1 MNDGW
6 ELIPNL
12 KTQRAMT
19 TTSKKRTASE
29 PAPAANGRD
38 LRNLRNTG
46 FIAHVDAGKTT
57 VSESV
62 LYFTGET
69 YKIGRVDDGTA
80 LLDYMPQERER
91 GITITA
97 AAQNVS
103 WRDHQINII
112 DTPGHVDFTAEV
124 ERSLRVLDGVTVVLD
139 SVAGVQAQSLTVWRQ
154 ADKHSVPRI
163 VFVNK
168 MDRIGADFQYAVST
182 LRNRLYAN
190 AVPIQIPIGQEA
202 DFQGVID
209 LVDMRAFYYE
219 WQDPSAEVDRN
230 GRLEPREAEI
240 PADHL
245 DLANAAREELVA
257 KVAEFDDDLAELYL
271 MGGEVPADL
280 LKSSIRQAT
289 IDIKLFPVLAGAA
302 LRHRGTHQLLDA
314 VLDYLPSPMDL
325 PPAEGFEPLHPDR
338 KLERHPNDD
347 EPLSALAFKVISD
360 EHAGRLIFVRVYSGV
375 LKRGMTVY
383 NPSVRGRERI
393 GRLLRM
399 RADVREPVD
408 EAGAGEIVAAIGLKS
423 TKTGHTLCAV
433 NAPVA
438 MAQIQFPEP
447 VLSISVE
454 AASRY
459 DKDKLTTTL
468 MKLVDEDPT
477 LILSTDDESGQLLL
491 AGMGEL
497 HLEIIL
503 DRMRIEYG
511 VNCTRGRPRVAYRE
525 TIGKSAEAE
534 GRFVRQTGGRGQY
547 GVCSM
552 RVEPLPR
559 GSGLEF
565 ESEITGATLST
576 EWYGPIE
583 KGFREAAR
591 SGIVAGYPVV
601 DVKAVL
607 TDGAQHDTDSSEMAF
622 QIAGSL
628 AFKAAMH
635 KASPRLLE
643 PIMRQEVVMPADMLG
658 PVIGDLNSRRGKIQ
672 SMETSEPKPGQAGIG
687 SVMAFVPLSETFNYS
702 TDLRSLTSGFGDF
715 NMELDHYDVMPQHV
729 LETLDR

>member
-1 MNDGW
+1 
-6 ELIPNL
+6 
-12 KTQRAMT
+12 MT
-19 TTSKKRTASE
+19 TKLKNPATSE
-29 PAPAANGRD
+29 IAAQAGDD
-38 LRNLRNTG
+38 LRKLRNTG

-154 ADKHSVPRI
+154 ADKHHVPRI

-168 MDRIGADFQYAVST
+168 MDRIGADFEYAVST

-209 LVDMRAFYYE
+209 LVEKRAYYYE
-219 WQDPSAEVDRN
+219 WTDPSAEVDRS
-230 GRLEPREAEI
+230 GRLEPREADV
-240 PADHL
+240 PADYL
-245 DLANAAREELVA
+245 EQANAAREELVA

-271 MGGEVPADL
+271 MGEEVSADI
-280 LKSSIRQAT
+280 LKASVRKAT
-289 IDIKLFPVLAGAA
+289 IELKIFPVLAGAA

-325 PPAEGFEPLHPDR
+325 PPAVGFEPLHPY
-338 KLERHPNDD
+338 KQVERHPNND

-360 EHAGRLIFVRVYSGV
+360 EHAGRLIFLRVYSGV
-375 LKRGMTVY
+375 LKRGMSVY
-383 NPSVRGRERI
+383 NPSTRSRERI

-447 VLSISVE
+447 VLSISLE
-454 AASRY
+454 PESRY
-459 DKDKLTTTL
+459 DKDKLTGTL

-491 AGMGEL
+491 SGMGEL

-503 DRMRIEYG
+503 DRMRLEFG
-511 VNCTRGRPRVAYRE
+511 VSCNRGRPRVAYRE
-525 TIGKSAEAE
+525 TVASTAKAE

-547 GVCSM
+547 GICSL

-565 ESEITGATLST
+565 ESEITGATLNR
-576 EWYGPIE
+576 EWHSAIE
-583 KGFREAAR
+583 KGFREAAA
-591 SGIVAGYPVV
+591 SGVVAGYPVV
-601 DVKAVL
+601 DVKVVL
-607 TDGAQHDTDSSEMAF
+607 TDGAQHDTDSSELAF

-628 AFKAAMH
+628 AFKAAMR
-635 KASPRLLE
+635 KASPQLLE
-643 PIMRQEVVMPADMLG
+643 PIMRQEVVMPAEMLG
-658 PVIGDLNSRRGKIQ
+658 TVIGDLNSRRAKIQ
-672 SMETSEPKPGQAGIG
+672 SMETVEPKPGQAGIG
-687 SVMAFVPLSETFNYS
+687 SVMAFVPLSETFNYA
-702 TDLRSLTSGFGDF
+702 TDLRSLTSGYGDF
-715 NMELDHYDVMPQHV
+715 NMELDHYGVMPQHV
-729 LETLDR
+729 LEALER

>member
-1 MNDGW
+1 
-6 ELIPNL
+6 
-12 KTQRAMT
+12 MT
-19 TTSKKRTASE
+19 TTTKMSTASE
-29 PAPAANGRD
+29 SASNGRGRD
-38 LRNLRNTG
+38 LKNLRNTG

-69 YKIGRVDDGTA
+69 YKIGRVDEGTA
-80 LLDYMPQERER
+80 LLDYMQQERER

-154 ADKHSVPRI
+154 ADKHHVPRL

-168 MDRIGADFQYAVST
+168 MDRIGADFEYAVST
-182 LRNRLYAN
+182 LHNRLYAN
-190 AVPIQIPIGQEA
+190 AVPIQLPIGQEA
-202 DFQGVID
+202 DFKGVVD
-209 LVDMRAFYYE
+209 LVGMTAYFYE
-219 WQDPSAEVDRN
+219 WGDPSADGDRN
-230 GRLEPREAEI
+230 ERLVPREGDVPAEL
-240 PADHL
+240 L
-245 DLANAAREELVA
+245 DQANAAREELIA

-271 MGGEVPADL
+271 MGEEISADV
-280 LKSSIRQAT
+280 LKAAIRKAT
-289 IDIKLFPVLAGAA
+289 IDLKIFPVMAGAA

-314 VLDYLPSPMDL
+314 ILDYLPSPMDL
-325 PPAEGFEPLHPDR
+325 PPAVGFEPSHPDQQI
-338 KLERHPNDD
+338 ERYPNDD

-375 LKRGMTVY
+375 LKRGMSVY
-383 NPSVRGRERI
+383 NPSARGRERI

-408 EAGAGEIVAAIGLKS
+408 EVGAGEIVAAIGLKS

-438 MAQIQFPEP
+438 MAQIEFPEP

-454 AASRY
+454 PESRH
-459 DKDKLTTTL
+459 DKDKLTATL

-491 AGMGEL
+491 SGMGEL

-503 DRMRIEYG
+503 DRMKIE
-511 VNCTRGRPRVAYRE
+511 NNIICKRGRPRVAYRE
-525 TIGKSAEAE
+525 TIGSSASAE

-547 GVCSM
+547 GVCTL
-552 RVEPLPR
+552 RIEPLPR

-576 EWYGPIE
+576 EWYSAIE
-583 KGFREAAR
+583 KGFREAAQ

-628 AFKAAMH
+628 AFKAAMR
-635 KASPRLLE
+635 KGTPQLLE
-643 PIMRQEVVMPADMLG
+643 PIMRQEVVMPADVLG
-658 PVIGDLNSRRGKIQ
+658 SVIGDLNSRRAKIQ
-672 SMETSEPKPGQAGIG
+672 SMETSEPKQGQAGIG
-687 SVMAFVPLSETFNYS
+687 SVMAFIPLSETFNYS

-729 LETLDR
+729 LETLER

>member
-1 MNDGW
+1 
-6 ELIPNL
+6 
-12 KTQRAMT
+12 MT

-29 PAPAANGRD
+29 TTGENDRD
-38 LRNLRNTG
+38 LRKLRNTG

-154 ADKHSVPRI
+154 ADKHRVPRI

-168 MDRIGADFQYAVST
+168 MDRIGADFEYAVST
-182 LRNRLYAN
+182 LTNRLYAN
-190 AVPIQIPIGQEA
+190 AVPIQIPIGQES
-202 DFQGVID
+202 DFQGVVD
-209 LVDMRAFYYE
+209 LVDMRAYYYE
-219 WQDPSAEVDRN
+219 WGDPTVEVDRN
-230 GRLEPREAEI
+230 GRLVPREDEV
-240 PADHL
+240 PADFL
-245 DLANAAREELVA
+245 EQANAAREELVA

-271 MGGEVPADL
+271 MGEEIPPNV
-280 LKSSIRQAT
+280 LKTSIRKAT
-289 IDIKLFPVLAGAA
+289 IDLNIFPVLAGAA
-302 LRHRGTHQLLDA
+302 LRHRGTHQLLNA

-338 KLERHPNDD
+338 KIERYPNND

-360 EHAGRLIFVRVYSGV
+360 EHAGRLIFLRVYSGE

-438 MAQIQFPEP
+438 MAQIDFPEP
-447 VLSISVE
+447 VLSISLE
-454 AASRY
+454 PESRH
-459 DKDKLTTTL
+459 DKDKLTATL

-491 AGMGEL
+491 SGMGEL

-511 VNCTRGRPRVAYRE
+511 VSCNRGRPRVAYRE
-525 TIGKSAEAE
+525 TIGTASEAE

-547 GVCSM
+547 GICTL
-552 RVEPLPR
+552 RIEPLPR

-576 EWYGPIE
+576 EWYAAIE
-583 KGFREAAR
+583 KGFREAAQ
-591 SGIVAGYPVV
+591 SGVVAGYPVV

-628 AFKAAMH
+628 AFKAAMR
-635 KASPRLLE
+635 KGTPQLLE

-658 PVIGDLNSRRGKIQ
+658 TVIGDLNSRRAKIQ
-672 SMETSEPKPGQAGIG
+672 SMETAEPKPGQAGIG
-687 SVMAFVPLSETFNYS
+687 SVEAFIPLSETFNYS

-715 NMELDHYDVMPQHV
+715 TMELHHYDVMPQHV
-729 LETLDR
+729 VETLDR

>member
-1 MNDGW
+1 
-6 ELIPNL
+6 
-12 KTQRAMT
+12 MT

-29 PAPAANGRD
+29 PASDSNCRD

-154 ADKHSVPRI
+154 ADKHRVPRI

-209 LVDMRAFYYE
+209 LVDMKAFYYE
-219 WQDPSAEVDRN
+219 WGDPSAEVDRN

-245 DLANAAREELVA
+245 DFANAAREELVA
-257 KVAEFDDDLAELYL
+257 KVAEFDDNLAELYL
-271 MGGEVPADL
+271 MGEDVSADQ

-289 IDIKLFPVLAGAA
+289 IDINIFPVLAGAA

-325 PPAEGFEPLHPDR
+325 PPAEGFEPLQPDH
-338 KLERHPNDD
+338 KLERYPNDN

-454 AASRY
+454 AASRH
-459 DKDKLTTTL
+459 DKDKLTATL

-525 TIGKSAEAE
+525 TIGKIAEAE

-547 GVCSM
+547 GVCEM

-576 EWYGPIE
+576 EWYGSIE

-628 AFKAAMH
+628 AFKAAMR
-635 KASPRLLE
+635 KAAPRLLE
-643 PIMRQEVVMPADMLG
+643 PIMRQEVAMPAEMLG
-658 PVIGDLNSRRGKIQ
+658 SVIGDLNSRRAKIQ

-687 SVMAFVPLSETFNYS
+687 IVMAYVPLSETFNYS

>member
-1 MNDGW
+1 MA
-6 ELIPNL
+6 IMTL
-12 KTQRAMT
+12 KTP
-19 TTSKKRTASE
+19 TASDASADADGLE
-29 PAPAANGRD
+29 
-38 LRNLRNTG
+38 LRKLRNTG

-62 LYFTGET
+62 LYFAGET
-69 YKIGRVDDGTA
+69 YKIGRVDEGTA

-103 WRDHQINII
+103 WRDHHINLI

-124 ERSLRVLDGVTVVLD
+124 ERSLRVLDGVTVVID
-139 SVAGVQAQSLTVWRQ
+139 SVAGAQAQTITVWRQ
-154 ADKHSVPRI
+154 ADKHRVPRV

-168 MDRIGADFQYAVST
+168 MDRTGADFDYAVST

-190 AVPIQIPIGQEA
+190 VVTTQMPIGQEA
-202 DFQGVID
+202 DFAGVID
-209 LVDMRAFYYE
+209 LVEMKAYFYD
-219 WQDPSAEVDRN
+219 WVDPSAEVDRN
-230 GRLEPREAEI
+230 GRLVPREAEI
-240 PADHL
+240 PPELAER
-245 DLANAAREELVA
+245 ANAAREEMIA
-257 KVAEFDDDLAELYL
+257 KVAEFDDELADLYL
-271 MGGEVPADL
+271 MGEEVDAEV
-280 LKSSIRQAT
+280 LKTSIRKAT
-289 IDIKLFPVLAGAA
+289 IDLKIFPVFAGAA

-314 VLDYLPSPMDL
+314 ILDYLPSPMDL
-325 PPAEGFEPLHPDR
+325 PPAEGFEPRQPDR
-338 KLERHPNDD
+338 KIERYPTND
-347 EPLSALAFKVISD
+347 EHLSALAFKVISD
-360 EHAGRLIFVRVYSGV
+360 EHAGRLIFIRVYSGV

-399 RADVREPVD
+399 RADAREPVD

-438 MAQIQFPEP
+438 MAQIEFPEP

-454 AASRY
+454 PESRN
-459 DKDKLTTTL
+459 DKDKLTATL

-491 AGMGEL
+491 SGMGEL

-511 VNCTRGRPRVAYRE
+511 VSCRRGRPRVAYRE
-525 TIGKSAEAE
+525 TIGTASEAE

-547 GVCSM
+547 GVCSL
-552 RVEPLPR
+552 RIEPLPR

-576 EWYGPIE
+576 EWYSAIE
-583 KGFREAAR
+583 KGFREAAQ

-601 DVKAVL
+601 DVKGVL

-658 PVIGDLNSRRGKIQ
+658 TVIGDLNSRRAKIQ
-672 SMETSEPKPGQAGIG
+672 SMETAEPKPGQAGIA
-687 SVMAFVPLSETFNYS
+687 SVEAFVPLSETFNYS

-729 LETLDR
+729 VETLDR

>member
-1 MNDGW
+1 
-6 ELIPNL
+6 
-12 KTQRAMT
+12 MT
-19 TTSKKRTASE
+19 TKLKNPATSETAENAS
-29 PAPAANGRD
+29 GDD
-38 LRNLRNTG
+38 LRKLRNTG

-97 AAQNVS
+97 AAQNVL

-154 ADKHSVPRI
+154 ADKHHVPRI

-168 MDRIGADFQYAVST
+168 MDRIGANFEYAVST
-182 LRNRLYAN
+182 LTNRLYAN

-209 LVDMRAFYYE
+209 LVEMRAYYYE
-219 WQDPSAEVDRN
+219 WTDPSAEVDRS
-230 GRLEPREAEI
+230 GRLEPREANV
-240 PADHL
+240 PADFL
-245 DLANAAREELVA
+245 EQANAAREELVA

-271 MGGEVPADL
+271 MGEEVPAEM
-280 LKSSIRQAT
+280 LKASIRKAT
-289 IDIKLFPVLAGAA
+289 IELDIFPVLAGAA

-325 PPAEGFEPLHPDR
+325 PPAVGFEPLHPD
-338 KLERHPNDD
+338 KQIERHPNND
-347 EPLSALAFKVISD
+347 EPLSAFAFKVISD
-360 EHAGRLIFVRVYSGV
+360 EHAGRLIFLRVYSGI
-375 LKRGMTVY
+375 LKRGMSVY
-383 NPSVRGRERI
+383 NPSTRGRERI

-438 MAQIQFPEP
+438 MTQIDFPEP
-447 VLSISVE
+447 VLSISIE
-454 AASRY
+454 PESRN
-459 DKDKLTTTL
+459 DKDKLTATL

-477 LILSTDDESGQLLL
+477 LIISTDDESGQLLL

-503 DRMRIEYG
+503 DRMKLEYG
-511 VNCTRGRPRVAYRE
+511 VSCNRGRPRVAYRE
-525 TIGKSAEAE
+525 TIGSIAEAE

-547 GVCSM
+547 GVCSL
-552 RVEPLPR
+552 RIEPLPR

-565 ESEITGATLST
+565 ESEITGAMLST
-576 EWYGPIE
+576 EWYSAIE
-583 KGFREAAR
+583 KGFREAAA
-591 SGIVAGYPVV
+591 SGVVAGYPVV

-607 TDGAQHDTDSSEMAF
+607 TDGAQHDTDSSELAF

-635 KASPRLLE
+635 KASPQLLE
-643 PIMRQEVVMPADMLG
+643 PIMRQEVVMPAEMLG
-658 PVIGDLNSRRGKIQ
+658 TVIGDLNSRRAKIQ
-672 SMETSEPKPGQAGIG
+672 SMETVEPKPGQAGIG
-687 SVMAFVPLSETFNYS
+687 SVMAYVPLSETFNYS

-715 NMELDHYDVMPQHV
+715 NMELDHYGVMPKHV
-729 LETLDR
+729 LESLGR

>member
-1 MNDGW
+1 
-6 ELIPNL
+6 
-12 KTQRAMT
+12 MT
-19 TTSKKRTASE
+19 TKLKNPATSETAAHS
-29 PAPAANGRD
+29 GGDD
-38 LRNLRNTG
+38 LRKLRNTG

-97 AAQNVS
+97 AAQNVL
-103 WRDHQINII
+103 WQDHQINII

-154 ADKHSVPRI
+154 ADKHHVPRI

-168 MDRIGADFQYAVST
+168 MDRIGANFEYAVST
-182 LRNRLYAN
+182 LTNRLYAN

-209 LVDMRAFYYE
+209 LVEMRAYYYE
-219 WQDPSAEVDRN
+219 WTDPSAEVDRS
-230 GRLEPREAEI
+230 GRLEPREADV
-240 PADHL
+240 PADFL
-245 DLANAAREELVA
+245 EQANAAREELVA

-271 MGGEVPADL
+271 MGEEVPAEM
-280 LKSSIRQAT
+280 LKASIRKAT
-289 IDIKLFPVLAGAA
+289 IELDIFPVLAGAA

-325 PPAEGFEPLHPDR
+325 PPAVGFEPLHPD
-338 KLERHPNDD
+338 KQIERQPNND

-360 EHAGRLIFVRVYSGV
+360 EHAGRLIFLRVYSGV
-375 LKRGMTVY
+375 LKRGMSVY
-383 NPSVRGRERI
+383 NPSTRGRERI

-438 MAQIQFPEP
+438 MAQIDFPEP
-447 VLSISVE
+447 VLSISIE
-454 AASRY
+454 PESRN
-459 DKDKLTTTL
+459 DKDKLTATL

-503 DRMRIEYG
+503 DRMKLEYG
-511 VNCTRGRPRVAYRE
+511 VSCNRGRPRVAYRE
-525 TIGKSAEAE
+525 TIGTTAEAE

-547 GVCSM
+547 GVCSL
-552 RVEPLPR
+552 RIEPLPR

-576 EWYGPIE
+576 EWYSAIE
-583 KGFREAAR
+583 KGFREAAA
-591 SGIVAGYPVV
+591 SGVVAGYPVV

-607 TDGAQHDTDSSEMAF
+607 TDGAQHDTDSSELAF

-635 KASPRLLE
+635 KASPQLLE
-643 PIMRQEVVMPADMLG
+643 PIMRQEVVMPAEMLG
-658 PVIGDLNSRRGKIQ
+658 TVIGDLNSRRAKIQ
-672 SMETSEPKPGQAGIG
+672 SMETVEPKPGQAGIG
-687 SVMAFVPLSETFNYS
+687 SVMAYVPLSETFNYS

-715 NMELDHYDVMPQHV
+715 NMELDHYGVMPKHV
-729 LETLDR
+729 LESLER

>member
-1 MNDGW
+1 
-6 ELIPNL
+6 
-12 KTQRAMT
+12 MT
-19 TTSKKRTASE
+19 TKLKNPATSETAAHS
-29 PAPAANGRD
+29 GGDD
-38 LRNLRNTG
+38 LRKLRNTG

-97 AAQNVS
+97 AAQNVL
-103 WRDHQINII
+103 WQDHQINII

-154 ADKHSVPRI
+154 ADKHHVPRI

-168 MDRIGADFQYAVST
+168 MDRIGANFEYAVST
-182 LRNRLYAN
+182 LTNRLYAN

-209 LVDMRAFYYE
+209 LVEMRAYYYE
-219 WQDPSAEVDRN
+219 WTDPSAEVDRS
-230 GRLEPREAEI
+230 GRLEPREADI
-240 PADHL
+240 PADFL
-245 DLANAAREELVA
+245 EQANAAREELVA

-271 MGGEVPADL
+271 MGEEVPAEM
-280 LKSSIRQAT
+280 LKASIRKAT
-289 IDIKLFPVLAGAA
+289 IELDIFPVLAGAA

-325 PPAEGFEPLHPDR
+325 PPAVGFEPLHPD
-338 KLERHPNDD
+338 KQIERQPNND

-360 EHAGRLIFVRVYSGV
+360 EHAGRLIFLRVYSGV
-375 LKRGMTVY
+375 LKRGMSVY
-383 NPSVRGRERI
+383 NPSTRGRERI

-438 MAQIQFPEP
+438 MAQIDFPEP
-447 VLSISVE
+447 VLSISIE
-454 AASRY
+454 PESRN
-459 DKDKLTTTL
+459 DKDKLTATL

-503 DRMRIEYG
+503 DRMKLEYG
-511 VNCTRGRPRVAYRE
+511 VSCNRGRPRVAYRE
-525 TIGKSAEAE
+525 TIGTTAEAE

-547 GVCSM
+547 GVCSL
-552 RVEPLPR
+552 RIEPLPR

-576 EWYGPIE
+576 EWYSAIE
-583 KGFREAAR
+583 KGFREAAA
-591 SGIVAGYPVV
+591 SGVVAGYPVV

-607 TDGAQHDTDSSEMAF
+607 TDGAQHDTDSSELAF

-635 KASPRLLE
+635 KASPQLLE
-643 PIMRQEVVMPADMLG
+643 PIMRQEVVMPAEMLG
-658 PVIGDLNSRRGKIQ
+658 TVIGDLNSRRAKIQ
-672 SMETSEPKPGQAGIG
+672 SMETVEPKPGQAGIG
-687 SVMAFVPLSETFNYS
+687 SVMAYVPLSETFNYS

-715 NMELDHYDVMPQHV
+715 NMELDHYGVMPKHV
-729 LETLDR
+729 LESLER

>member
-1 MNDGW
+1 
-6 ELIPNL
+6 
-12 KTQRAMT
+12 MT
-19 TTSKKRTASE
+19 TKLKNPATSETAAHS
-29 PAPAANGRD
+29 GGDD
-38 LRNLRNTG
+38 LRKLRNTG

-97 AAQNVS
+97 AAQNVL

-154 ADKHSVPRI
+154 ADKHHVPRI

-168 MDRIGADFQYAVST
+168 MDRIGANFEYAVST
-182 LRNRLYAN
+182 LTNRLYAN

-209 LVDMRAFYYE
+209 LVEMRAYYYE
-219 WQDPSAEVDRN
+219 WTDPSAEVDRS
-230 GRLEPREAEI
+230 GRLEPREADV
-240 PADHL
+240 PADFL
-245 DLANAAREELVA
+245 EQANAAREELVA
-257 KVAEFDDDLAELYL
+257 KVAEFDDDLAEIYL
-271 MGGEVPADL
+271 MGEEVPADM
-280 LKSSIRQAT
+280 LKASIRKAT
-289 IDIKLFPVLAGAA
+289 IELDIFPVLAGAA

-314 VLDYLPSPMDL
+314 VLEYLPSPMDL
-325 PPAEGFEPLHPDR
+325 PPAVGFEPLHPD
-338 KLERHPNDD
+338 KQIERYPNND

-360 EHAGRLIFVRVYSGV
+360 EHAGRLIFLRVYSGV
-375 LKRGMTVY
+375 LKRGMSVY
-383 NPSVRGRERI
+383 NPSTRGRERI

-447 VLSISVE
+447 VLSISIE
-454 AASRY
+454 PESRH
-459 DKDKLTTTL
+459 DKDKLTATL

-503 DRMRIEYG
+503 DRMRLEYG
-511 VNCTRGRPRVAYRE
+511 VSCNRGRPRVAYRE
-525 TIGKSAEAE
+525 TVGSTAEAE

-547 GVCSM
+547 GVCSL
-552 RVEPLPR
+552 RIEPLPR

-576 EWYGPIE
+576 EWYSAIE
-583 KGFREAAR
+583 KGFREAAA
-591 SGIVAGYPVV
+591 SGVVAGYPVV

-607 TDGAQHDTDSSEMAF
+607 TDGAQHDTDSSELAF

-628 AFKAAMH
+628 AFKAAMR
-635 KASPRLLE
+635 KASPQLLE
-643 PIMRQEVVMPADMLG
+643 PIMRQEVVMPAEMLG
-658 PVIGDLNSRRGKIQ
+658 TVIGDLNSRRAKIQ
-672 SMETSEPKPGQAGIG
+672 SMETVEPKPGQAGIG
-687 SVMAFVPLSETFNYS
+687 SVMAYVPLSETFNYS

-715 NMELDHYDVMPQHV
+715 NMELDHYGVMPKHV
-729 LETLDR
+729 IEALER

>member
-1 MNDGW
+1 MA
-6 ELIPNL
+6 IMTL
-12 KTQRAMT
+12 KTP
-19 TTSKKRTASE
+19 TASDASADADGLE
-29 PAPAANGRD
+29 
-38 LRNLRNTG
+38 LRKLRNTG

-62 LYFTGET
+62 LYFAGET
-69 YKIGRVDDGTA
+69 YKIGRVDEGTA

-103 WRDHQINII
+103 WRDHHINLI

-124 ERSLRVLDGVTVVLD
+124 ERSLRVLDGVTVVID
-139 SVAGVQAQSLTVWRQ
+139 SVAGAQAQTITVWRQ
-154 ADKHSVPRI
+154 ADKHRVPRV

-168 MDRIGADFQYAVST
+168 MDRTGADFDYAVST

-190 AVPIQIPIGQEA
+190 VVTTQMPIGQEA
-202 DFQGVID
+202 DFAGVID
-209 LVDMRAFYYE
+209 LVEMKAFFYD
-219 WQDPSAEVDRN
+219 WVDPSAEVDRN
-230 GRLEPREAEI
+230 GRLVPREAEI
-240 PADHL
+240 PPELAER
-245 DLANAAREELVA
+245 ANAAREEMIA
-257 KVAEFDDDLAELYL
+257 KVAEFDDELADLYL
-271 MGGEVPADL
+271 MGEEVDAEV
-280 LKSSIRQAT
+280 LKTSIRKAT
-289 IDIKLFPVLAGAA
+289 IDLKIFPVFAGAA

-314 VLDYLPSPMDL
+314 ILDYLPSPMDL
-325 PPAEGFEPLHPDR
+325 PPAEGFEPRQPDR
-338 KLERHPNDD
+338 KIERYPTND
-347 EPLSALAFKVISD
+347 EHLSALAFKVISD
-360 EHAGRLIFVRVYSGV
+360 EHAGRLIFIRVYSGV

-399 RADVREPVD
+399 RADAREPVD

-438 MAQIQFPEP
+438 MAQIEFPEP

-454 AASRY
+454 PESRN
-459 DKDKLTTTL
+459 DKDKLTATL

-491 AGMGEL
+491 SGMGEL

-511 VNCTRGRPRVAYRE
+511 VSCRRGRPRVAYRE
-525 TIGKSAEAE
+525 TIGTASEAE

-547 GVCSM
+547 GVCSL
-552 RVEPLPR
+552 RIEPLPR

-576 EWYGPIE
+576 EWYSAIE
-583 KGFREAAR
+583 KGFREAAQ

-601 DVKAVL
+601 DIKAVL

-658 PVIGDLNSRRGKIQ
+658 TVIGDLNSRRAKIQ
-672 SMETSEPKPGQAGIG
+672 SMETAEPKPGQAGIA
-687 SVMAFVPLSETFNYS
+687 SVEAFVPLSETFNYS

-729 LETLDR
+729 VETLDR

>member
-1 MNDGW
+1 
-6 ELIPNL
+6 
-12 KTQRAMT
+12 MT
-19 TTSKKRTASE
+19 TKAKNPATSE
-29 PAPAANGRD
+29 PVAHPDGDD
-38 LRNLRNTG
+38 LRKLRNTG

-97 AAQNVS
+97 AAQNVL

-154 ADKHSVPRI
+154 ADKHHVPRI

-168 MDRIGADFQYAVST
+168 MDRIGANFEYAVST
-182 LRNRLYAN
+182 LTNRLYAN

-209 LVDMRAFYYE
+209 LVEMRAYYYE
-219 WQDPSAEVDRN
+219 WTDPTAEVDRS
-230 GRLEPREAEI
+230 GRLEPREGEV
-240 PADHL
+240 PADFL
-245 DLANAAREELVA
+245 DQANAAREELVA
-257 KVAEFDDDLAELYL
+257 KVAEFDDELAELYL
-271 MGGEVPADL
+271 MGEDVPADM
-280 LKSSIRQAT
+280 LKASIRKAT
-289 IDIKLFPVLAGAA
+289 IALEIFPVLAGAA

-325 PPAEGFEPLHPDR
+325 PPAVGFEPLHPD
-338 KLERHPNDD
+338 KQIERHPNND

-360 EHAGRLIFVRVYSGV
+360 EHAGRLIFLRIYSGI
-375 LKRGMTVY
+375 LKRGMSVY
-383 NPSVRGRERI
+383 NPSTRGRERI

-438 MAQIQFPEP
+438 MAQIEFPEP
-447 VLSISVE
+447 VLAISIE
-454 AASRY
+454 PESRN
-459 DKDKLTTTL
+459 DKDKLTATL

-503 DRMRIEYG
+503 DRMKLEFG
-511 VNCTRGRPRVAYRE
+511 VSCNRGRPRVAYRE
-525 TIGKSAEAE
+525 TVGSIAEAE

-547 GVCSM
+547 GVCSL
-552 RVEPLPR
+552 RIEPLPR

-576 EWYGPIE
+576 EWYSSIE
-583 KGFREAAR
+583 KGFREAAA
-591 SGIVAGYPVV
+591 SGVVAGYPVV
-601 DVKAVL
+601 DVKAIL
-607 TDGAQHDTDSSEMAF
+607 TDGAQHDTDSSELAF

-635 KASPRLLE
+635 KASPQLLE
-643 PIMRQEVVMPADMLG
+643 PIMRQEVVMPAEMLG
-658 PVIGDLNSRRGKIQ
+658 TVIGDLNSRRAKIQ
-672 SMETSEPKPGQAGIG
+672 SMETVEPKPGQTGIG
-687 SVMAFVPLSETFNYS
+687 SVMAYVPLSETFNYS

-715 NMELDHYDVMPQHV
+715 NMELDHYGVMPKHV
-729 LETLDR
+729 VESLER

>member
-1 MNDGW
+1 MPTKVKNQATH
-6 ELIPNL
+6 E
-12 KTQRAMT
+12 
-19 TTSKKRTASE
+19 TAS
-29 PAPAANGRD
+29 APDSGD
-38 LRNLRNTG
+38 LRKLRNTG

-103 WRDHQINII
+103 WRDHEINII

-139 SVAGVQAQSLTVWRQ
+139 SVAGVQAQSITVWRQ
-154 ADKHSVPRI
+154 ADKHRVPRI

-168 MDRIGADFQYAVST
+168 MDRIGADFEYAVST
-182 LRNRLYAN
+182 LTNRLYAN

-202 DFQGVID
+202 DFEGVID
-209 LVDMRAFYYE
+209 LVEMRAYYYE
-219 WQDPSAEVDRN
+219 WGDPSAEFDRT
-230 GRLEPREAEI
+230 GRLEPRQADI
-240 PADHL
+240 PAESL
-245 DLANAAREELVA
+245 NRANSAREELIA
-257 KVAEFDDDLAELYL
+257 KAAEFDDELAELYL
-271 MGGEVPADL
+271 MGEEVPADV
-280 LKSSIRQAT
+280 LKASIRKAT
-289 IDIKLFPVLAGAA
+289 IDLNLFPVLAGAA

-314 VLDYLPSPMDL
+314 VLDYLPSPLDL
-325 PPAEGFEPLHPDR
+325 PPAIGFEPLHPDTR
-338 KLERHPNDD
+338 VERYPKNDD
-347 EPLSALAFKVISD
+347 PLSALAFKVISD
-360 EHAGRLIFVRVYSGV
+360 EHAGRLIFLRVYSGV
-375 LKRGMTVY
+375 LKRGMFVY
-383 NPSVRGRERI
+383 NPSTRGRERI

-408 EAGAGEIVAAIGLKS
+408 EVGAGEIVAAIGLKS

-438 MAQIQFPEP
+438 MAQIEFPDP
-447 VLSISVE
+447 VLSISIE
-454 AASRY
+454 PESRH
-459 DKDKLTTTL
+459 DKDKMTSVL

-491 AGMGEL
+491 SGMGEL

-503 DRMRIEYG
+503 DRMKLEYG
-511 VNCTRGRPRVAYRE
+511 VSCNRGRPRVAYRE
-525 TIGKSAEAE
+525 TIGSVAEAE

-547 GVCSM
+547 GICEL
-552 RVEPLPR
+552 RLEPLPR
-559 GSGLEF
+559 GSGIEF

-576 EWYGPIE
+576 EWYSAIE
-583 KGFREAAR
+583 KGFREAAS
-591 SGIVAGYPVV
+591 SGVVAGYPVV

-607 TDGAQHDTDSSEMAF
+607 TDGAQHDTDSSELAF

-635 KASPRLLE
+635 KASPALLE

-658 PVIGDLNSRRGKIQ
+658 TVIGDLNSRRAKIQ
-672 SMETSEPKPGQAGIG
+672 SMETVEPKPGQIGLG
-687 SVMAFVPLSETFNYS
+687 SVMAYVPLSETFNYS

>member
-1 MNDGW
+1 
-6 ELIPNL
+6 
-12 KTQRAMT
+12 
-19 TTSKKRTASE
+19 
-29 PAPAANGRD
+29 
-38 LRNLRNTG
+38 
-46 FIAHVDAGKTT
+46 
-57 VSESV
+57 
-62 LYFTGET
+62 
-69 YKIGRVDDGTA
+69 
-80 LLDYMPQERER
+80 
-91 GITITA
+91 
-97 AAQNVS
+97 AQNVL

-154 ADKHSVPRI
+154 ADKHHVPRI

-168 MDRIGADFQYAVST
+168 MDRIGANFEYAVST
-182 LRNRLYAN
+182 LTNRLYAN

-209 LVDMRAFYYE
+209 LVEMRAYYYE
-219 WQDPSAEVDRN
+219 WTDPSAEVDRS
-230 GRLEPREAEI
+230 GRLEPREADV
-240 PADHL
+240 PADFL
-245 DLANAAREELVA
+245 EQANAAREELVA

-271 MGGEVPADL
+271 MGEEVPAEM
-280 LKSSIRQAT
+280 LKASIRKAT
-289 IDIKLFPVLAGAA
+289 IELDIFPVLAGAA

-325 PPAEGFEPLHPDR
+325 PPAVGFEPLHPD
-338 KLERHPNDD
+338 KQIERHPNNN

-360 EHAGRLIFVRVYSGV
+360 EHAGRLIFLRVYSGI
-375 LKRGMTVY
+375 LKRGMSVY
-383 NPSVRGRERI
+383 NPSTRGRERI

-438 MAQIQFPEP
+438 MAQIDFPEP
-447 VLSISVE
+447 VLSISIE
-454 AASRY
+454 PESRN
-459 DKDKLTTTL
+459 DKNKLTATL

-503 DRMRIEYG
+503 DRMKLEYG
-511 VNCTRGRPRVAYRE
+511 VSCNRGRPRVAYRE
-525 TIGKSAEAE
+525 TIGSIAEAE

-547 GVCSM
+547 GVCSL
-552 RVEPLPR
+552 RIEPLPR

-576 EWYGPIE
+576 EWYSAIE
-583 KGFREAAR
+583 KGFREAAA
-591 SGIVAGYPVV
+591 SGVVAGYPVV

-607 TDGAQHDTDSSEMAF
+607 TDGAQHDTDSSELAF

-635 KASPRLLE
+635 KASPQLLE
-643 PIMRQEVVMPADMLG
+643 PIMRQEVVMPAEMLG
-658 PVIGDLNSRRGKIQ
+658 TVIGDLNSRRAKIQ
-672 SMETSEPKPGQAGIG
+672 SMETVEPKPGQAGIG
-687 SVMAFVPLSETFNYS
+687 SVMAYVPLSETFNYS

-715 NMELDHYDVMPQHV
+715 NMELDHYGVMPKHV
-729 LETLDR
+729 LESLGR

>member
-1 MNDGW
+1 
-6 ELIPNL
+6 
-12 KTQRAMT
+12 MT
-19 TTSKKRTASE
+19 TKLKNPATSETAAHS
-29 PAPAANGRD
+29 GGDD
-38 LRNLRNTG
+38 LRKLRNTG

-97 AAQNVS
+97 AAQNVL
-103 WRDHQINII
+103 WQDHQINII

-154 ADKHSVPRI
+154 ADKHHVPRI

-168 MDRIGADFQYAVST
+168 MDRIGANFEYAVST
-182 LRNRLYAN
+182 LTNRIYAN

-209 LVDMRAFYYE
+209 LVEMRAYYYE
-219 WQDPSAEVDRN
+219 WTDPSAEVDRS
-230 GRLEPREAEI
+230 GRLEPREADV
-240 PADHL
+240 PADFL
-245 DLANAAREELVA
+245 EQANAAREELVA

-271 MGGEVPADL
+271 MGEEVPAEM
-280 LKSSIRQAT
+280 LKASIRKAT
-289 IDIKLFPVLAGAA
+289 IELDIFPVLAGAA

-325 PPAEGFEPLHPDR
+325 PPAVGFEPLHPD
-338 KLERHPNDD
+338 KQIERQPNND

-360 EHAGRLIFVRVYSGV
+360 EHAGRLIFLRVYSGV
-375 LKRGMTVY
+375 LKRGMSVY
-383 NPSVRGRERI
+383 NPSTRGRERI

-438 MAQIQFPEP
+438 MAQIDFPEP
-447 VLSISVE
+447 VLSISIE
-454 AASRY
+454 PESRN
-459 DKDKLTTTL
+459 DKDKLTATL

-503 DRMRIEYG
+503 DRMKLEYG
-511 VNCTRGRPRVAYRE
+511 VSCNRGRPRVAYRE
-525 TIGKSAEAE
+525 TIGSTAEAE

-547 GVCSM
+547 GVCSL
-552 RVEPLPR
+552 RIEPLPR

-576 EWYGPIE
+576 EWYSAIE
-583 KGFREAAR
+583 KGFREAAA
-591 SGIVAGYPVV
+591 SGVVAGYPVV

-607 TDGAQHDTDSSEMAF
+607 TDGAQHDTDSSELAF

-635 KASPRLLE
+635 KASPQLLE
-643 PIMRQEVVMPADMLG
+643 PIMRQEVVMPAEMLG
-658 PVIGDLNSRRGKIQ
+658 TVIGDLNSRRAKIQ
-672 SMETSEPKPGQAGIG
+672 SMETVEPKPGQAGIG
-687 SVMAFVPLSETFNYS
+687 SVMAYVPLSETFNYS

-715 NMELDHYDVMPQHV
+715 NMELDHYGVMPKHV
-729 LETLDR
+729 LESLER

>member
-1 MNDGW
+1 
-6 ELIPNL
+6 
-12 KTQRAMT
+12 MT
-19 TTSKKRTASE
+19 TKSKN
-29 PAPAANGRD
+29 PAAGEAASPTNGGD
-38 LRNLRNTG
+38 LRKLRNTG

-62 LYFTGET
+62 LYFAGET

-139 SVAGVQAQSLTVWRQ
+139 SVAGVQAQSVTVWRQ
-154 ADKHSVPRI
+154 ADKHRVPRI

-168 MDRIGADFQYAVST
+168 MDRIGADFGYAVST
-182 LRNRLYAN
+182 LVNRLYAN

-202 DFQGVID
+202 DFKGVID

-219 WQDPSAEVDRN
+219 WADPTAEVDRN
-230 GRLEPREAEI
+230 GRLEPREADV
-240 PADHL
+240 PADYL
-245 DLANAAREELVA
+245 DQANAAREELIA

-271 MGGEVPADL
+271 LGEEVPAEV
-280 LKSSIRQAT
+280 LKASVRQAT
-289 IDIKLFPVLAGAA
+289 IELKIFPVMAGAA

-314 VLDYLPSPMDL
+314 VLEYLPSPMDL
-325 PPAEGFEPLHPDR
+325 PPAVGFEPLRPD
-338 KLERHPNDD
+338 KELERYPRND

-360 EHAGRLIFVRVYSGV
+360 EHAGRLIFLRVYSGV
-375 LKRGMTVY
+375 LKRGMSVY
-383 NPSVRGRERI
+383 NPSIRSRERI

-408 EAGAGEIVAAIGLKS
+408 EVGAGEIVAAIGLKS

-438 MAQIQFPEP
+438 MAQIDFPEP
-447 VLSISVE
+447 VLSISLE
-454 AASRY
+454 PESRY

-491 AGMGEL
+491 SGMGEL

-503 DRMRIEYG
+503 DRMKLEYG
-511 VNCTRGRPRVAYRE
+511 VACRRGRPRVAYRE
-525 TIGKSAEAE
+525 TIGSTSEAE

-547 GVCSM
+547 GVC
-552 RVEPLPR
+552 RLRIEPMPR
-559 GSGLEF
+559 GSGVEF

-576 EWYGPIE
+576 EWYSAIE
-583 KGFREAAR
+583 KGFREAAS
-591 SGIVAGYPVV
+591 SGVVAGYPVV

-607 TDGAQHDTDSSEMAF
+607 TDGAQHDTDSSELAF

-628 AFKAAMH
+628 AFKAAMR
-635 KASPRLLE
+635 KGNPQLLE
-643 PIMRQEVVMPADMLG
+643 PVMRQEVVMPADLLG
-658 PVIGDLNSRRGKIQ
+658 TVIGDLNSRRAKIQ
-672 SMETSEPKPGQAGIG
+672 SMETVEPKPGQSGIA
-687 SVMAFVPLSETFNYS
+687 SVMAFVPLAETFNYS

-715 NMELDHYDVMPQHV
+715 NMELDHYGVMPQHV
-729 LETLDR
+729 FEALEK

>member
-1 MNDGW
+1 MPAIASD
-6 ELIPNL
+6 L
-12 KTQRAMT
+12 
-19 TTSKKRTASE
+19 SK
-29 PAPAANGRD
+29 
-38 LRNLRNTG
+38 LRNTG

-69 YKIGRVDDGTA
+69 YKIGRVDEGTA

-103 WRDHQINII
+103 WHDHQINII

-124 ERSLRVLDGVTVVLD
+124 ERSLRVLDSVTLVLD
-139 SVAGVQAQSLTVWRQ
+139 SVAGVQAQSITVWRQ
-154 ADKHSVPRI
+154 ANKHHVPRL

-168 MDRIGADFQYAVST
+168 MDRIGADFEYAVST
-182 LRNRLYAN
+182 LTNRLYAN

-209 LVDMRAFYYE
+209 LVELVAYFYE
-219 WQDPSAEVDRN
+219 WGDPSAEVDRS
-230 GRLEPREAEI
+230 GRLEPRRAEI
-240 PADHL
+240 PSEYADQ
-245 DLANAAREELVA
+245 AVAAREELIA

-271 MGGEVPADL
+271 MGEEVPAEI
-280 LKSSIRQAT
+280 LKASIRKAT
-289 IDIKLFPVLAGAA
+289 INLDIFPVLAGAA

-314 VLDYLPSPMDL
+314 VLDYLPSPLDL
-325 PPAEGFEPLHPDR
+325 PPAVGFEPRDPDE
-338 KLERHPNDD
+338 KIERYPRNE
-347 EPLSALAFKVISD
+347 EPLSAMAFKVISD

-375 LKRGMTVY
+375 LKRGMSVY
-383 NPSVRGRERI
+383 NPSIRGRERI

-399 RADVREPVD
+399 RADDREPVD

-438 MAQIQFPEP
+438 MAPIDFPDP
-447 VLSISVE
+447 VLSIALE
-454 AASRY
+454 PESRH
-459 DKDKLTTTL
+459 DKDKLTSTL

-491 AGMGEL
+491 SGMGEL

-503 DRMRIEYG
+503 DRMKREFG
-511 VNCTRGRPRVAYRE
+511 VACKRGRPRVAYRE
-525 TIGKSAEAE
+525 TVSSISEAE
-534 GRFVRQTGGRGQY
+534 GRFVRQTGGRGQF
-547 GVCSM
+547 GVCTL
-552 RVEPLPR
+552 RIEPLAR
-559 GSGLEF
+559 GAGIEF
-565 ESEITGATLST
+565 ESEITGATLNT
-576 EWYGPIE
+576 DWYPAIE
-583 KGFREAAR
+583 KGFREAA
-591 SGIVAGYPVV
+591 SAGIVAGYPVV

-607 TDGAQHDTDSSEMAF
+607 VDGSQHDTDSSEMAF

-628 AFKAAMH
+628 AFKAAMR
-635 KASPRLLE
+635 KAEPQLLE
-643 PIMRQEVVMPADMLG
+643 PIMRHEVVMPAEQLG
-658 PVIGDLNSRRGKIQ
+658 TVIGDLNSRRAKIQ
-672 SMETSEPKPGQAGIG
+672 SMETSEPKPGQAGIA
-687 SVMAFVPLSETFNYS
+687 SVMAFLPLAETFNYS

-715 NMELDHYDVMPQHV
+715 NMELDHYGVMPQHV
-729 LETLDR
+729 LDALEK

>member
-1 MNDGW
+1 
-6 ELIPNL
+6 
-12 KTQRAMT
+12 MT

-29 PAPAANGRD
+29 TTGENDRD
-38 LRNLRNTG
+38 LRKLRNTG

-154 ADKHSVPRI
+154 ADKHRVPRI

-168 MDRIGADFQYAVST
+168 MDRIGADFEYAVST
-182 LRNRLYAN
+182 LTNRLYAN
-190 AVPIQIPIGQEA
+190 AVPIQIPIGQES
-202 DFQGVID
+202 DFQGVVD
-209 LVDMRAFYYE
+209 LVDMRAYYYE
-219 WQDPSAEVDRN
+219 WGDPTVEVDRN
-230 GRLEPREAEI
+230 GRLVPREDEV
-240 PADHL
+240 PADFREQ
-245 DLANAAREELVA
+245 ANAAREELVA

-271 MGGEVPADL
+271 MGEEIPPNV
-280 LKSSIRQAT
+280 LKTSIRKAT
-289 IDIKLFPVLAGAA
+289 IDLNIFPVLAGAA
-302 LRHRGTHQLLDA
+302 LRHRGTHQLLNA

-338 KLERHPNDD
+338 KIERYPNND

-360 EHAGRLIFVRVYSGV
+360 EHAGRLIFLRVYSGE

-438 MAQIQFPEP
+438 MAQIDFPEP
-447 VLSISVE
+447 VLSISLE
-454 AASRY
+454 PESRH
-459 DKDKLTTTL
+459 DKDKLTATL

-491 AGMGEL
+491 SGMGEL

-511 VNCTRGRPRVAYRE
+511 VSCNRGRPRVAYRE
-525 TIGKSAEAE
+525 TIGTASEAE

-547 GVCSM
+547 GICTL
-552 RVEPLPR
+552 RIEPLPR

-576 EWYGPIE
+576 EWYAAIE
-583 KGFREAAR
+583 KGFREAAQ
-591 SGIVAGYPVV
+591 SGVVAGYPVV

-628 AFKAAMH
+628 AFKAAMR
-635 KASPRLLE
+635 KGTPQLLE

-658 PVIGDLNSRRGKIQ
+658 TVIGDLNSRRAKIQ
-672 SMETSEPKPGQAGIG
+672 SMETAEPKPGQAGIG
-687 SVMAFVPLSETFNYS
+687 SVEAFIPLSETFNYS

-715 NMELDHYDVMPQHV
+715 TMELHHYDVMPQHV
-729 LETLDR
+729 VETLDR

>member
-1 MNDGW
+1 
-6 ELIPNL
+6 
-12 KTQRAMT
+12 MT
-19 TTSKKRTASE
+19 TTTKMPATSE
-29 PAPAANGRD
+29 STSDGRARD
-38 LRNLRNTG
+38 LRKLRNTG

-69 YKIGRVDDGTA
+69 YKIGRVDEGTA

-154 ADKHSVPRI
+154 ADKHRVPRL

-168 MDRIGADFQYAVST
+168 MDRIGADFEYAVST
-182 LRNRLYAN
+182 LHNRLYAN

-202 DFQGVID
+202 DFKGVVD
-209 LVDMRAFYYE
+209 LVDMRAYYYE
-219 WQDPSAEVDRN
+219 WGDPSVDGDRN
-230 GRLEPREAEI
+230 ERLVPREAEV
-240 PADHL
+240 PAEFL
-245 DLANAAREELVA
+245 DQANAAREELIA

-271 MGGEVPADL
+271 MGEEIENDV
-280 LKSSIRQAT
+280 LKASVRKAT
-289 IDIKLFPVLAGAA
+289 IDLQIYPVLAGAA

-325 PPAEGFEPLHPDR
+325 PPAVGFEPLHPD
-338 KLERHPNDD
+338 KQLERYPTNDD
-347 EPLSALAFKVISD
+347 PLSALAFKVISD
-360 EHAGRLIFVRVYSGV
+360 EHAGRLIFIRVYSGV

-399 RADVREPVD
+399 RADDREPVD

-438 MAQIQFPEP
+438 MAQIEFPDP

-454 AASRY
+454 PESRQ
-459 DKDKLTTTL
+459 DKDKLTSTL

-491 AGMGEL
+491 SGMGEL

-503 DRMRIEYG
+503 DRMKAEYG
-511 VNCTRGRPRVAYRE
+511 VACNRGRPRVAYRE
-525 TIGKSAEAE
+525 TIGSIAEAE

-547 GVCSM
+547 GICSL
-552 RVEPLPR
+552 RIEPLER

-576 EWYGPIE
+576 EWYSSIE
-583 KGFREAAR
+583 KGFREAAQ

-628 AFKAAMH
+628 AFKAAMR
-635 KASPRLLE
+635 KATPQLLE
-643 PIMRQEVVMPADMLG
+643 PIMRQEVVMPAEMLG
-658 PVIGDLNSRRGKIQ
+658 TVIGDLNSRRAKIQ
-672 SMETSEPKPGQAGIG
+672 SMETAEPKPGQAGIG

-715 NMELDHYDVMPQHV
+715 NMELDHYNVMPQHV
-729 LETLDR
+729 LETLER

>member
-1 MNDGW
+1 
-6 ELIPNL
+6 
-12 KTQRAMT
+12 MT
-19 TTSKKRTASE
+19 TKLKNPATSETAENAS
-29 PAPAANGRD
+29 GDD
-38 LRNLRNTG
+38 LRKLRNTG

-97 AAQNVS
+97 AAQNVL

-154 ADKHSVPRI
+154 ADKHHVPRI

-168 MDRIGADFQYAVST
+168 MDRIGANFEYAVST
-182 LRNRLYAN
+182 LTNRLYAN

-209 LVDMRAFYYE
+209 LVEMRAYYYE
-219 WQDPSAEVDRN
+219 WTDPSAEVDRS
-230 GRLEPREAEI
+230 GRLEPREADV
-240 PADHL
+240 PADFL
-245 DLANAAREELVA
+245 EQANAAREELVA

-271 MGGEVPADL
+271 MGEEVPADV
-280 LKSSIRQAT
+280 LKASIRKAT
-289 IDIKLFPVLAGAA
+289 IELDIFPVLAGAA

-325 PPAEGFEPLHPDR
+325 PPAVGFEPLHPD
-338 KLERHPNDD
+338 KQIERHPNNN

-360 EHAGRLIFVRVYSGV
+360 EHAGRLIFLRVYSGI
-375 LKRGMTVY
+375 LKRGMSVY
-383 NPSVRGRERI
+383 NPSTRGRERI

-438 MAQIQFPEP
+438 MAQIDFPEP
-447 VLSISVE
+447 VLSISIE
-454 AASRY
+454 PESRN
-459 DKDKLTTTL
+459 DKDKLTATL

-503 DRMRIEYG
+503 DRMKLEYG
-511 VNCTRGRPRVAYRE
+511 VSCNRGRPRVAYRE
-525 TIGKSAEAE
+525 TIGSIAEAE

-547 GVCSM
+547 GVCSL
-552 RVEPLPR
+552 RIEPLPR

-576 EWYGPIE
+576 EWYSAIE
-583 KGFREAAR
+583 KGFREAAA
-591 SGIVAGYPVV
+591 SGVVAGYPVV

-607 TDGAQHDTDSSEMAF
+607 TDGAQHDTDSSELAF

-635 KASPRLLE
+635 KASPQLLE
-643 PIMRQEVVMPADMLG
+643 PIMRQEVVMPAEMLG
-658 PVIGDLNSRRGKIQ
+658 TVIGDLNSRRAKIQ
-672 SMETSEPKPGQAGIG
+672 SMETVEPKPGQAGIG
-687 SVMAFVPLSETFNYS
+687 SVMAYVPLSETFNYS

-715 NMELDHYDVMPQHV
+715 NMELDHYGVMPKHV
-729 LETLDR
+729 LESLGR

>member
-1 MNDGW
+1 
-6 ELIPNL
+6 
-12 KTQRAMT
+12 MT
-19 TTSKKRTASE
+19 TKLKNPATSETAAHS
-29 PAPAANGRD
+29 GGDD
-38 LRNLRNTG
+38 LRKLRNTG

-97 AAQNVS
+97 AAQNVL
-103 WRDHQINII
+103 WQDHQINII

-154 ADKHSVPRI
+154 ADKHHVPRI

-168 MDRIGADFQYAVST
+168 MDRIGANFEYAVST
-182 LRNRLYAN
+182 LTNRLYAN

-209 LVDMRAFYYE
+209 LVEMRAYYYE
-219 WQDPSAEVDRN
+219 WTDPSAEVDRS
-230 GRLEPREAEI
+230 GRLEPREADV
-240 PADHL
+240 PADFL
-245 DLANAAREELVA
+245 EQANAAREELVA

-271 MGGEVPADL
+271 MGEEVPAEM
-280 LKSSIRQAT
+280 LKASIRKAT
-289 IDIKLFPVLAGAA
+289 IELDIFPVLAGAA

-325 PPAEGFEPLHPDR
+325 PPAVGFEPLHPD
-338 KLERHPNDD
+338 KQIERQPNND

-360 EHAGRLIFVRVYSGV
+360 EHAGRLIFLRVYSGV
-375 LKRGMTVY
+375 LKRGMSVY
-383 NPSVRGRERI
+383 NPSTRGRERI

-438 MAQIQFPEP
+438 MAQIDFPEP
-447 VLSISVE
+447 VLSISIE
-454 AASRY
+454 PESRN
-459 DKDKLTTTL
+459 DKDKLTATL

-503 DRMRIEYG
+503 DRMKLEYG
-511 VNCTRGRPRVAYRE
+511 VSCNRGRPRVAYRE
-525 TIGKSAEAE
+525 TIGTTAEAE

-547 GVCSM
+547 GVCSL
-552 RVEPLPR
+552 RIEPLPR

-576 EWYGPIE
+576 EWYSAIE
-583 KGFREAAR
+583 KGFREAAA
-591 SGIVAGYPVV
+591 SGVVAGYPVV

-607 TDGAQHDTDSSEMAF
+607 TDGAQHDTDSSELAF

-635 KASPRLLE
+635 KASPQLLE
-643 PIMRQEVVMPADMLG
+643 PIMRQEVVMPAEMLG
-658 PVIGDLNSRRGKIQ
+658 TVIGDLNSRRAKIQ
-672 SMETSEPKPGQAGIG
+672 SMETVEPKPGQAGIG
-687 SVMAFVPLSETFNYS
+687 SVMAYVPLSETFNYS

-715 NMELDHYDVMPQHV
+715 NMELDHYGVMPKHV
-729 LETLDR
+729 LESLGR

>member
-1 MNDGW
+1 MKNPAKQGASAASDG
-6 ELIPNL
+6 
-12 KTQRAMT
+12 
-19 TTSKKRTASE
+19 
-29 PAPAANGRD
+29 GD
-38 LRNLRNTG
+38 LRKLRNTG

-69 YKIGRVDDGTA
+69 YKIGRVDEGTA

-103 WRDHQINII
+103 WRDHEINII

-139 SVAGVQAQSLTVWRQ
+139 SVAGVQAQSITVWRQ
-154 ADKHSVPRI
+154 ADKHRVPRI

-182 LRNRLYAN
+182 LTNRLYAN

-202 DFQGVID
+202 DFKGVVD
-209 LVDMRAFYYE
+209 LVEMRAYYYE
-219 WQDPSAEVDRN
+219 WTDPSAEFDRT
-230 GRLEPREAEI
+230 GRLEPREADV
-240 PADHL
+240 PD
-245 DLANAAREELVA
+245 DFMDVANAAREELVA
-257 KVAEFDDDLAELYL
+257 KVAEFDDELAELYL
-271 MGGEVPADL
+271 MGEEVSADV
-280 LKSSIRQAT
+280 LKASIRKAT
-289 IDIKLFPVLAGAA
+289 IDLNIFPVMAGAA

-314 VLDYLPSPMDL
+314 VLDYLPSPLDL
-325 PPAEGFEPLHPDR
+325 PPALGFEPLHPD
-338 KLERHPNDD
+338 KQIERHPNND

-360 EHAGRLIFVRVYSGV
+360 EHAGRLIFIRVYSGV
-375 LKRGMTVY
+375 LKRGMSVY
-383 NPSVRGRERI
+383 NPSSRGRERI

-399 RADVREPVD
+399 RADDREPVD
-408 EAGAGEIVAAIGLKS
+408 EVGAGEIVAAIGLKS
-423 TKTGHTLCAV
+423 TKTGHTLCAI

-438 MAQIQFPEP
+438 MAQIDFPEP
-447 VLSISVE
+447 VLAISVE
-454 AASRY
+454 PESRQ
-459 DKDKLTTTL
+459 DKDRLTAAL

-503 DRMRIEYG
+503 DRLKLEYD
-511 VNCTRGRPRVAYRE
+511 VICNKGRPRVAYRE
-525 TIGKSAEAE
+525 TVRNTAEAE

-547 GVCSM
+547 GVCSL

-576 EWYGPIE
+576 EWYSAIE
-583 KGFREAAR
+583 KGFREAAS

-607 TDGAQHDTDSSEMAF
+607 TDGAQHDTDSSELAF

-635 KASPRLLE
+635 KGSPSLLE
-643 PIMRQEVVMPADMLG
+643 PIMRQEVVMPAEMLG
-658 PVIGDLNSRRGKIQ
+658 TVIGDLNSRRAKIQ
-672 SMETSEPKPGQAGIG
+672 SMETIEPKPGQAGIG
-687 SVMAFVPLSETFNYS
+687 SVMAFVPLAETFNYS

>member
-1 MNDGW
+1 
-6 ELIPNL
+6 
-12 KTQRAMT
+12 MT
-19 TTSKKRTASE
+19 TKSKKPATSE
-29 PAPAANGRD
+29 SALKNGGGD
-38 LRNLRNTG
+38 LNKLRNTG

-124 ERSLRVLDGVTVVLD
+124 ERSLRVLDSVTVVLD

-154 ADKHSVPRI
+154 ADKHHVPRI

-168 MDRIGADFQYAVST
+168 MDRVGADFEYAVST
-182 LRNRLYAN
+182 LVNRLYAN
-190 AVPIQIPIGQEA
+190 AVPIQIPIGQEY

-209 LVDMRAFYYE
+209 LVEMVAYYYE
-219 WQDPSAEVDRN
+219 WGDPSSEVDRN
-230 GRLEPREAEI
+230 GRLEPRKGDVPE
-240 PADHL
+240 DYL
-245 DLANAAREELVA
+245 VQANAAREELIA

-271 MGGEVPADL
+271 MGEEVSVDV
-280 LKSSIRQAT
+280 LKASIRKAT
-289 IDIKLFPVLAGAA
+289 IDLKIFPVMAGAA

-314 VLDYLPSPMDL
+314 ILEYLPSPLDL
-325 PPAEGFEPLHPDR
+325 PPAIGFEPSKPDQQI
-338 KLERHPNDD
+338 ERYPRND

-360 EHAGRLIFVRVYSGV
+360 EHAGRLVFLRVYSGV

-383 NPSVRGRERI
+383 NPTIRGRERI

-423 TKTGHTLCAV
+423 TKTGHTLSAV

-438 MAQIQFPEP
+438 MSQIEFPEP
-447 VLSISVE
+447 VLSISLE
-454 AASRY
+454 PESRQ
-459 DKDKLTTTL
+459 DKDRLTTIL

-491 AGMGEL
+491 SGMGEL

-503 DRMRIEYG
+503 DRMRLEQGIT
-511 VNCTRGRPRVAYRE
+511 CKRGRPRVAYRE
-525 TIGKSAEAE
+525 TVASSAEAE

-547 GVCSM
+547 GVCSL
-552 RVEPLPR
+552 RLEPLPR

-576 EWYGPIE
+576 EWYSAIE
-583 KGFREAAR
+583 KGYREAAS

-628 AFKAAMH
+628 AFKAAMR
-635 KASPRLLE
+635 KAGPQLLE
-643 PIMRQEVVMPADMLG
+643 PVMRQEVVMPAELLG
-658 PVIGDLNSRRGKIQ
+658 TVIGDLNSRRAKIQ
-672 SMETSEPKPGQAGIG
+672 SMETAEPKQGQAGIA
-687 SVMAFVPLSETFNYS
+687 SVMAFVPLAETFNYS

-729 LETLDR
+729 LEALEK

>member
-1 MNDGW
+1 
-6 ELIPNL
+6 
-12 KTQRAMT
+12 MT
-19 TTSKKRTASE
+19 TKLKNPATSETA
-29 PAPAANGRD
+29 AQAGDD
-38 LRNLRNTG
+38 LRKLRNTG

-97 AAQNVS
+97 AAQNVL
-103 WRDHQINII
+103 WRDYQINII

-154 ADKHSVPRI
+154 ADKHRVPRI

-168 MDRIGADFQYAVST
+168 MDRIGADFEYAVST
-182 LRNRLYAN
+182 LTNRLYAN

-209 LVDMRAFYYE
+209 LVEMRAYYYE
-219 WQDPSAEVDRN
+219 WTDPSAEVDRS
-230 GRLEPREAEI
+230 GRLEPREADVPVDYLEQ
-240 PADHL
+240 
-245 DLANAAREELVA
+245 ANAAREELVA

-271 MGGEVPADL
+271 MGEEVHADI
-280 LKSSIRQAT
+280 LKESIRKAT
-289 IDIKLFPVLAGAA
+289 IELKIFPVLAGAA

-325 PPAEGFEPLHPDR
+325 PPAVGFEPLHPD
-338 KLERHPNDD
+338 KQVERHPNND

-360 EHAGRLIFVRVYSGV
+360 EHAGRLIFLRVYSGV
-375 LKRGMTVY
+375 LKRGMSVY
-383 NPSVRGRERI
+383 NPSTRGRERI

-438 MAQIQFPEP
+438 MAQIEFPEP
-447 VLSISVE
+447 VLSISIE
-454 AASRY
+454 PESRN
-459 DKDKLTTTL
+459 DKDKLTATL

-503 DRMRIEYG
+503 DRMKLEYG
-511 VNCTRGRPRVAYRE
+511 VSCNRGRPRVAYRE
-525 TIGKSAEAE
+525 TIGLTAEAE

-547 GVCSM
+547 GVCSL
-552 RVEPLPR
+552 RIEPLPR

-576 EWYGPIE
+576 EWYSAIE
-583 KGFREAAR
+583 KGFREAAA
-591 SGIVAGYPVV
+591 SGVVAGYPVV

-607 TDGAQHDTDSSEMAF
+607 TDGAQHDTDSSELAF

-635 KASPRLLE
+635 KASPQLLE
-643 PIMRQEVVMPADMLG
+643 PIMRQEVVMPAEMLG
-658 PVIGDLNSRRGKIQ
+658 TVIGDLNSRRAKIQ
-672 SMETSEPKPGQAGIG
+672 SMETVEPKPGQAGIG
-687 SVMAFVPLSETFNYS
+687 SVMAYVPLSETFNYS

-715 NMELDHYDVMPQHV
+715 NMELDHYGVMPKHV
-729 LETLDR
+729 LETLER

>member
-1 MNDGW
+1 
-6 ELIPNL
+6 
-12 KTQRAMT
+12 MT
-19 TTSKKRTASE
+19 TKLKNPATSETAAHS
-29 PAPAANGRD
+29 GGDD
-38 LRNLRNTG
+38 LRKLRNTG

-97 AAQNVS
+97 AAQNVL
-103 WRDHQINII
+103 WQDHQINII

-154 ADKHSVPRI
+154 ADKHHVPRI

-168 MDRIGADFQYAVST
+168 MDRIGANFEYAVST
-182 LRNRLYAN
+182 LTNRLYAN

-209 LVDMRAFYYE
+209 LVEMRAYYYE
-219 WQDPSAEVDRN
+219 WTDPSAEVDRS
-230 GRLEPREAEI
+230 GRLEPREADV
-240 PADHL
+240 PADFL
-245 DLANAAREELVA
+245 EQANAAREELVA

-271 MGGEVPADL
+271 MGEEVPADM
-280 LKSSIRQAT
+280 LKASIRKAT
-289 IDIKLFPVLAGAA
+289 IELDIFPVLAGAA

-325 PPAEGFEPLHPDR
+325 PPAVGFEPLHPD
-338 KLERHPNDD
+338 KQIERQPNND

-360 EHAGRLIFVRVYSGV
+360 EHAGRLIFLRVYSGV
-375 LKRGMTVY
+375 LRRGMSVY
-383 NPSVRGRERI
+383 NPSTRGRERI

-438 MAQIQFPEP
+438 MAQIDFPEP
-447 VLSISVE
+447 VLSISIE
-454 AASRY
+454 PESRN
-459 DKDKLTTTL
+459 DKDKLTATL

-503 DRMRIEYG
+503 DRMKLEYG
-511 VNCTRGRPRVAYRE
+511 VSCNRGRPRVAYRE
-525 TIGKSAEAE
+525 TIGTTAEAE

-547 GVCSM
+547 GVCSL
-552 RVEPLPR
+552 RIEPLPR

-576 EWYGPIE
+576 EWYSAIE
-583 KGFREAAR
+583 KGFREATA
-591 SGIVAGYPVV
+591 SGVVAGYPVV

-607 TDGAQHDTDSSEMAF
+607 TDGAQHDTDSSELAF
-622 QIAGSL
+622 LIAGSL

-635 KASPRLLE
+635 KASPQLLE
-643 PIMRQEVVMPADMLG
+643 PIMRQEVVMPAEMLG
-658 PVIGDLNSRRGKIQ
+658 TVIGDLNSRRAKIQ
-672 SMETSEPKPGQAGIG
+672 SMETVEPKPGQAGIG
-687 SVMAFVPLSETFNYS
+687 SVMAYVPLSETFNYS

-715 NMELDHYDVMPQHV
+715 NMELDHYGVMPKHV
-729 LETLDR
+729 LESLER

>member
-1 MNDGW
+1 
-6 ELIPNL
+6 
-12 KTQRAMT
+12 MT
-19 TTSKKRTASE
+19 TKSKKSAASE
-29 PAPAANGRD
+29 TNGQGT
-38 LRNLRNTG
+38 LKELKNLRNTG

-154 ADKHSVPRI
+154 ADKHRVPRI

-168 MDRIGADFQYAVST
+168 MDRVGADFEYAVST
-182 LRNRLYAN
+182 LINRLYAN

-202 DFQGVID
+202 DFEGVVD
-209 LVDMRAFYYE
+209 LVEMRAFFYE
-219 WQDPSAEVDRN
+219 WDDPTVEVDRA
-230 GRLEPREAEI
+230 GRIEPREAEV
-240 PADHL
+240 PADYL
-245 DLANAAREELVA
+245 EQATAAREELIA
-257 KVAEFDDDLAELYL
+257 KVAEFDDELAELYL
-271 MGGEVPADL
+271 LGEEISAEV
-280 LKSSIRQAT
+280 LKASIRKAT
-289 IDIKLFPVLAGAA
+289 INLDIFPVMAGAA

-314 VLDYLPSPMDL
+314 ILDYLPSPMDL
-325 PPAEGFEPLHPDR
+325 PPALGFEPLNPD
-338 KLERHPNDD
+338 KVVERYPKND

-360 EHAGRLIFVRVYSGV
+360 EHAGRLIFLRIYSGI
-375 LKRGMTVY
+375 LKRGMSVY
-383 NPSVRGRERI
+383 NPSTRNRERI

-408 EAGAGEIVAAIGLKS
+408 EGGAGEIVAAIGLKS
-423 TKTGHTLCAV
+423 TKTGHTLSAV

-438 MAQIQFPEP
+438 MAPIQFPDP
-447 VLSISVE
+447 VLSISIE
-454 AASRY
+454 PESRR
-459 DKDKLTTTL
+459 DKDRLTSTL

-477 LILSTDDESGQLLL
+477 LILSTDDESGELLL
-491 AGMGEL
+491 SGMGEL

-503 DRMRIEYG
+503 DRMRIEFG
-511 VNCTRGRPRVAYRE
+511 VTCNRGRPRVAYRE
-525 TIGKSAEAE
+525 TVSTIAEAE

-547 GVCSM
+547 GVCTL
-552 RVEPLPR
+552 RLEPLPR
-559 GSGLEF
+559 GSGIEF

-576 EWYGPIE
+576 EWFSGIE
-583 KGFREAAR
+583 KGFRDAAS
-591 SGIVAGYPVV
+591 SGILAGYPVI

-607 TDGAQHDTDSSEMAF
+607 TDGAQHDTDSSELAF
-622 QIAGSL
+622 QIAASL
-628 AFKAAMH
+628 AFKAAMR
-635 KASPRLLE
+635 KATPQLLE

-658 PVIGDLNSRRGKIQ
+658 TVIGDLNSRRAKIQ
-672 SMETSEPKPGQAGIG
+672 SMETSEPKPGQAGIA
-687 SVMAFVPLSETFNYS
+687 SVEAFVPLAETFNYS

-715 NMELDHYDVMPQHV
+715 NMELDHYDAMPQHV
-729 LETLDR
+729 LEALGNR

>member
-1 MNDGW
+1 
-6 ELIPNL
+6 
-12 KTQRAMT
+12 MT
-19 TTSKKRTASE
+19 TKLKNPATPKTASHDE
-29 PAPAANGRD
+29 GGD

-69 YKIGRVDDGTA
+69 YKIGRVDEGTA

-97 AAQNVS
+97 AAQNVL

-154 ADKHSVPRI
+154 ADKHHVPRI

-168 MDRIGADFQYAVST
+168 MDRIGANFEYAVST
-182 LRNRLYAN
+182 LTNRLYAN

-209 LVDMRAFYYE
+209 LVEMRAYYYE
-219 WQDPSAEVDRN
+219 WTDPSAEVDRS
-230 GRLEPREAEI
+230 GRLEPREDDV
-240 PADHL
+240 PADFL
-245 DLANAAREELVA
+245 EKANAAREELVA

-271 MGGEVPADL
+271 MGEDVPADM
-280 LKSSIRQAT
+280 LKASIRKAT
-289 IDIKLFPVLAGAA
+289 IDLNIFPVLAGAA

-325 PPAEGFEPLHPDR
+325 PPAVGFEPLHPD
-338 KLERHPNDD
+338 KQIDRHPNND

-360 EHAGRLIFVRVYSGV
+360 EHAGRLIFLRVYSGI
-375 LKRGMTVY
+375 LKRGMSVY
-383 NPSVRGRERI
+383 NPSTRGRERI

-438 MAQIQFPEP
+438 MAQIEFPEP
-447 VLSISVE
+447 VLSISIE
-454 AASRY
+454 PESRN
-459 DKDKLTTTL
+459 DKDKLTATL

-491 AGMGEL
+491 SGMGEL

-503 DRMRIEYG
+503 DRMKLEYG
-511 VNCTRGRPRVAYRE
+511 VSCNRGRPRVAYRE
-525 TIGKSAEAE
+525 TVASAAEAE

-547 GVCSM
+547 GVCSL

-559 GSGLEF
+559 GAGLEF

-576 EWYGPIE
+576 EWYSAIE
-583 KGFREAAR
+583 KGFREAAA

-607 TDGAQHDTDSSEMAF
+607 TDGAQHDTDSSELAF

-628 AFKAAMH
+628 AFKSAMR
-635 KASPRLLE
+635 KASPQLLE
-643 PIMRQEVVMPADMLG
+643 PIMRQEVVMPAEMLG
-658 PVIGDLNSRRGKIQ
+658 TVIGDLNSRRAKIQ
-672 SMETSEPKPGQAGIG
+672 SMETVEPKPGQTGIG

-715 NMELDHYDVMPQHV
+715 NMELDHYGVMPKHV
-729 LETLDR
+729 LEALER

>member
-1 MNDGW
+1 
-6 ELIPNL
+6 
-12 KTQRAMT
+12 MT
-19 TTSKKRTASE
+19 TKLKNPATSE
-29 PAPAANGRD
+29 IAAQAGDD
-38 LRNLRNTG
+38 LRKLRNTG

-154 ADKHSVPRI
+154 ADKHHVPRI

-168 MDRIGADFQYAVST
+168 MDRIGADFEYAVST

-209 LVDMRAFYYE
+209 LVEKRAYYYE
-219 WQDPSAEVDRN
+219 WTDPSAEVDRS
-230 GRLEPREAEI
+230 GRLEPREADV
-240 PADHL
+240 PADYL
-245 DLANAAREELVA
+245 EQANAAREELVA

-271 MGGEVPADL
+271 MGEEVSADI
-280 LKSSIRQAT
+280 LKASVRKAT
-289 IDIKLFPVLAGAA
+289 IELKIFPVLAGAA

-325 PPAEGFEPLHPDR
+325 PPAVGFEPLHPD
-338 KLERHPNDD
+338 KQVERHPNND

-360 EHAGRLIFVRVYSGV
+360 EHAGRLIFLRVYSGV
-375 LKRGMTVY
+375 LKRGMSVY
-383 NPSVRGRERI
+383 NPSTRSRERI

-447 VLSISVE
+447 VLSISLE
-454 AASRY
+454 PESRY
-459 DKDKLTTTL
+459 DKDKLTGTL

-491 AGMGEL
+491 SGMGEL

-503 DRMRIEYG
+503 DRMRLEFG
-511 VNCTRGRPRVAYRE
+511 VSCNRGRPRVAYRE
-525 TIGKSAEAE
+525 TVALTAEAE

-547 GVCSM
+547 GICSL

-565 ESEITGATLST
+565 ESEITGATLNR
-576 EWYGPIE
+576 EWHSAIE
-583 KGFREAAR
+583 KGFREAAA
-591 SGIVAGYPVV
+591 SGVVAGYPVV
-601 DVKAVL
+601 DVKVVL
-607 TDGAQHDTDSSEMAF
+607 TDGAQHDTDSSELAF

-628 AFKAAMH
+628 AFKAAMR
-635 KASPRLLE
+635 KASPQLLE
-643 PIMRQEVVMPADMLG
+643 PIMRQEVVMPAEMLG
-658 PVIGDLNSRRGKIQ
+658 TVIGDLNSRRAKIQ
-672 SMETSEPKPGQAGIG
+672 SMETVEPKPGQAGIG
-687 SVMAFVPLSETFNYS
+687 SVMAFVPLSETFNYA
-702 TDLRSLTSGFGDF
+702 TDLRSLTSGYGDF
-715 NMELDHYDVMPQHV
+715 NMELDHYGVMPQHV
-729 LETLDR
+729 LEALDR

>member
-1 MNDGW
+1 
-6 ELIPNL
+6 
-12 KTQRAMT
+12 MT
-19 TTSKKRTASE
+19 TKLKNPATSETAAHS
-29 PAPAANGRD
+29 GGDD
-38 LRNLRNTG
+38 LRKLRNTG

-97 AAQNVS
+97 AAQNVL

-154 ADKHSVPRI
+154 ADKHHVPRI

-168 MDRIGADFQYAVST
+168 MDRIGANFEYAVST
-182 LRNRLYAN
+182 LTNRLYAN

-209 LVDMRAFYYE
+209 LVEMRAYYYE
-219 WQDPSAEVDRN
+219 WTDPSAEVDRS
-230 GRLEPREAEI
+230 GRLEPREADV
-240 PADHL
+240 PADFL
-245 DLANAAREELVA
+245 EQANAAREELVA

-271 MGGEVPADL
+271 MGEEVPADV
-280 LKSSIRQAT
+280 LKASIRKAT
-289 IDIKLFPVLAGAA
+289 IELDIFPVLAGAA

-325 PPAEGFEPLHPDR
+325 PPAVGFEPLHPD
-338 KLERHPNDD
+338 KQIERHPNNN

-360 EHAGRLIFVRVYSGV
+360 EHAGRLIFLRVYSGI
-375 LKRGMTVY
+375 LKRGMSVY
-383 NPSVRGRERI
+383 NPSTRGRERI

-438 MAQIQFPEP
+438 MAQIDFPEP
-447 VLSISVE
+447 VLSISIE
-454 AASRY
+454 PESRN
-459 DKDKLTTTL
+459 DKDKLTATL

-503 DRMRIEYG
+503 DRMKLEYG
-511 VNCTRGRPRVAYRE
+511 VSCNRGRPRVAYRE
-525 TIGKSAEAE
+525 TIGSIAEAE

-547 GVCSM
+547 GVCSL
-552 RVEPLPR
+552 RIEPLPR

-576 EWYGPIE
+576 EWYSAIE
-583 KGFREAAR
+583 KGFREAAA
-591 SGIVAGYPVV
+591 SGVVAGYPVV

-607 TDGAQHDTDSSEMAF
+607 TDGAQHDTDSSELAF

-635 KASPRLLE
+635 KASPQLLE
-643 PIMRQEVVMPADMLG
+643 PIMRQEVVMPAEMLG
-658 PVIGDLNSRRGKIQ
+658 TVIGDLNSRRAKIQ
-672 SMETSEPKPGQAGIG
+672 SMETVEPKPGQAGIG
-687 SVMAFVPLSETFNYS
+687 SVMAYVPLSETFNYS

-715 NMELDHYDVMPQHV
+715 NMELDHYGVMPKHV
-729 LETLDR
+729 LESLGR

>member
-1 MNDGW
+1 MKNPATHETAAASDG
-6 ELIPNL
+6 
-12 KTQRAMT
+12 
-19 TTSKKRTASE
+19 
-29 PAPAANGRD
+29 GD
-38 LRNLRNTG
+38 LRKLRNTG

-69 YKIGRVDDGTA
+69 YKIGRVDEGTA

-103 WRDHQINII
+103 WRDHEINII

-139 SVAGVQAQSLTVWRQ
+139 SVAGVQAQSITVWRQ
-154 ADKHSVPRI
+154 ADKHRVPRI

-168 MDRIGADFQYAVST
+168 MDRIGADFEYAVST
-182 LRNRLYAN
+182 LTNRLYAN

-202 DFQGVID
+202 DFEGVID
-209 LVDMRAFYYE
+209 LVEMRAYFYE
-219 WQDPSAEVDRN
+219 WIDPSAEFDRT
-230 GRLEPREAEI
+230 GRLEPRCAEV
-240 PADHL
+240 PAEYL
-245 DLANAAREELVA
+245 DKANAAREELIA
-257 KVAEFDDDLAELYL
+257 KVAEFDDELAELYL
-271 MGGEVPADL
+271 MGEEIPDDM
-280 LKSSIRQAT
+280 LKASIRKAT
-289 IDIKLFPVLAGAA
+289 IGLHLFPVLAGAA

-314 VLDYLPSPMDL
+314 VLDYLPSPLDL
-325 PPAEGFEPLHPDR
+325 PPAIGFEPLHPD
-338 KLERHPNDD
+338 KNVERYPKNN

-360 EHAGRLIFVRVYSGV
+360 DHAGRLIFLRVYSGV
-375 LKRGMTVY
+375 LKRGMSVY
-383 NPSVRGRERI
+383 NPSIRGRERI

-399 RADVREPVD
+399 RADAREPVD

-438 MAQIQFPEP
+438 MAQIEFPDP
-447 VLSISVE
+447 VLSIAIE
-454 AASRY
+454 PESRH
-459 DKDKLTTTL
+459 DKDKLTSAL

-503 DRMRIEYG
+503 DRMKLEYG
-511 VNCTRGRPRVAYRE
+511 VSCNKGRPRVAYRE
-525 TIGKSAEAE
+525 TIGTTVEAE

-547 GVCSM
+547 GVCTL
-552 RVEPLPR
+552 RIEPLPR
-559 GSGLEF
+559 GAGLEF

-576 EWYGPIE
+576 EWYSAIE
-583 KGFREAAR
+583 KGFREAAS
-591 SGIVAGYPVV
+591 SGVVAGYPVV

-607 TDGAQHDTDSSEMAF
+607 TDGAQHDTDSSELAF

-635 KASPRLLE
+635 KASPSLLE
-643 PIMRQEVVMPADMLG
+643 PIMRQEVVMPAEMLG
-658 PVIGDLNSRRGKIQ
+658 TVIGDLNSRRAKIQ
-672 SMETSEPKPGQAGIG
+672 SMETVEPKPGQTGIG
-687 SVMAFVPLSETFNYS
+687 SLMAFVPLSETFNYS

-715 NMELDHYDVMPQHV
+715 NMELDHYDVMPRHV
-729 LETLDR
+729 LETLDK

>member
-1 MNDGW
+1 
-6 ELIPNL
+6 
-12 KTQRAMT
+12 MT

-29 PAPAANGRD
+29 TVGGNDRD
-38 LRNLRNTG
+38 LRKLRNTG

-154 ADKHSVPRI
+154 ADKHRVPRI

-168 MDRIGADFQYAVST
+168 MDRIGADFEYAVST
-182 LRNRLYAN
+182 LTNRLYAN
-190 AVPIQIPIGQEA
+190 AVPIQIPIGQES
-202 DFQGVID
+202 DFQGVVD
-209 LVDMRAFYYE
+209 LVHMRAYFYE
-219 WQDPSAEVDRN
+219 WGDPTVEVDRK
-230 GRLEPREAEI
+230 GRLVPREDEV
-240 PADHL
+240 PADFL
-245 DLANAAREELVA
+245 DQANAAREELVA

-271 MGGEVPADL
+271 MGEEITSDV
-280 LKSSIRQAT
+280 LKASIRKAT
-289 IDIKLFPVLAGAA
+289 IDLNIFPVLAGAA

-325 PPAEGFEPLHPDR
+325 PPAEGFEPLHPGR
-338 KLERHPNDD
+338 KIERYPNNE

-360 EHAGRLIFVRVYSGV
+360 EHAGRLIFLRVYSGE

-438 MAQIQFPEP
+438 MAQIEFPEP

-454 AASRY
+454 PESRH
-459 DKDKLTTTL
+459 DKDKLTATL

-491 AGMGEL
+491 SGMGEL

-511 VNCTRGRPRVAYRE
+511 VSCNRGRPRVAYRE
-525 TIGKSAEAE
+525 TIGATSEAE

-547 GVCSM
+547 GICTL
-552 RVEPLPR
+552 RIEPLPR

-576 EWYGPIE
+576 EWYAAIE
-583 KGFREAAR
+583 KGFREAAQ

-628 AFKAAMH
+628 AFKAAMR
-635 KASPRLLE
+635 KGSPQLLE

-658 PVIGDLNSRRGKIQ
+658 TVIGDLNSRRAKIQ
-672 SMETSEPKPGQAGIG
+672 SMETAEPKPGQAGIG
-687 SVMAFVPLSETFNYS
+687 SVEAFIPLSETFNYS

-715 NMELDHYDVMPQHV
+715 TMELHHYDVMPKHV
-729 LETLDR
+729 VETLDR